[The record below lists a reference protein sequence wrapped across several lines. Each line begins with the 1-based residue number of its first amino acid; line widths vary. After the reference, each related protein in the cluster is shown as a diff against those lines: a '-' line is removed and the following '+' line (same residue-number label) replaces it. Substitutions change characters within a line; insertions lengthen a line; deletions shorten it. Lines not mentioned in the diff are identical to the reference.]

1 MTTIKPRHLIG
12 EALIQEGL
20 VTIKQLEEGL
30 HYQKKSKKLI
40 GETLVD
46 LGYVK
51 EGALLS
57 FLTGFFYDYEI
68 SSKTQ
73 EIRLLDDIEDLTS
86 PDFKK
91 WLIFMVKKQAS
102 DLHLVAGVSPRLR
115 IYGDMISTGLEPLS
129 AENIKALVYSILNRQ
144 EINTFE
150 RNKALDKSFQIEGI
164 SRYRINLHC
173 QRDSIGASIRALPLS
188 IPDFGELGTPE
199 ILKDFALRSSGL
211 VLITGPSG
219 SGKSTTLAAMIE
231 FINKT
236 RAVHIVTIEDPI
248 EYVFTSKSS
257 LIRQRELGRDTLSF
271 DEALKSAVRQDPNI
285 IFIGEMRDL
294 DTMQAALTLAETGHL
309 VLSTLHTQDAIHSIN
324 RIVDVFPLA
333 HQHEIRTRLSLV
345 LQGVVVQQLIP
356 KIDKN
361 GRVLACEILDCLPS
375 VRNLIRDNDLPQV
388 RYFIQTGRRQGMK
401 TMNQS
406 LLDLYKQGVISWDE
420 AYLRSNDREELLRL
434 MPDQL

>member
-1 MTTIKPRHLIG
+1 
-12 EALIQEGL
+12 
-20 VTIKQLEEGL
+20 
-30 HYQKKSKKLI
+30 
-40 GETLVD
+40 
-46 LGYVK
+46 
-51 EGALLS
+51 
-57 FLTGFFYDYEI
+57 
-68 SSKTQ
+68 
-73 EIRLLDDIEDLTS
+73 
-86 PDFKK
+86 
-91 WLIFMVKKQAS
+91 
-102 DLHLVAGVSPRLR
+102 
-115 IYGDMISTGLEPLS
+115 
-129 AENIKALVYSILNRQ
+129 
-144 EINTFE
+144 
-150 RNKALDKSFQIEGI
+150 
-164 SRYRINLHC
+164 
-173 QRDSIGASIRALPLS
+173 
-188 IPDFGELGTPE
+188 
-199 ILKDFALRSSGL
+199 